1 MRNPYL
7 ADLVIKDKKDDPL
20 AVIDVVNFPGFSR
33 EQAIGL
39 RRRLIDYGLPAQLP
53 YFLLLTQDIGFL
65 WKDTE
70 KDQLDVPPNYEF
82 PMDGLVQRYEKAS
95 SQRRLYRWELEWLI
109 LQWFA
114 HLRASSEPDTEEPEL
129 TLVRSGLRELIK
141 DVSLLP
147 DEEV

>member
-1 MRNPYL
+1 MRTTYL
-7 ADLVIKDKKDDPL
+7 ADLVIRDTKDDPL

-33 EQAIGL
+33 EEAIEL
-39 RRRLIDYGLPAQLP
+39 RQRLIDYGLPAQIP

-65 WKDTE
+65 WKDT
-70 KDQLDVPPNYEF
+70 KRDQLDVPPNYEF
-82 PMDGLVQRYEKAS
+82 PMDGLVRRYGKDG

-109 LQWFA
+109 LRWFA

-129 TLVRSGLRELIK
+129 TLVRSGLRELIT

-147 DEEV
+147 DEEI

>member
-1 MRNPYL
+1 MPNYL
-7 ADLVIKDKKDDPL
+7 ADLVIRDTKDDPL

-33 EQAIGL
+33 EEAIEL
-39 RRRLIDYGLPAQLP
+39 RQRMLDHGLPAHLP
-53 YFLLLTQDIGFL
+53 YFLLLTQDVGFL

-70 KDQLDVPPNYEF
+70 KDQLNVPPNYEF
-82 PMDGLVQRYEKAS
+82 PMNGLVQRYEKEI
-95 SQRRLYRWELEWLI
+95 SQRRLYRWELEFLI

-129 TLVRSGLRELIK
+129 TLVQSGLRELIK

-147 DEEV
+147 DEEI

>member
-1 MRNPYL
+1 MPNHL
-7 ADLVIKDKKDDPL
+7 ADLVIRDTKDDPL

-33 EQAIGL
+33 QEAIEL
-39 RRRLIDYGLPAQLP
+39 RQRMIDHGLPAQLP
-53 YFLLLTQDIGFL
+53 YFLLLTQDVGFL

-82 PMDGLVQRYEKAS
+82 PMNGLVQRYEKES
-95 SQRRLYRWELEWLI
+95 SRRRLYRWELEFLI

-147 DEEV
+147 SEEI